1 VCLLGIMYSLTGIIL
16 SGGKSVRMGR
26 DKAFIE
32 IDGIPIIQRIYDI
45 FQKIFTEIIIV
56 TNQKE
61 FYSGFKAKIVSD
73 LIINNGALGGL
84 YTGLFFS
91 SNPYSFCVAC
101 DMPFLKESMI
111 QYLIKQANEYDVIVP
126 RTEDGLQPLHAVYS
140 KNCLESIKNIIG
152 IGKYKII
159 DFYPL
164 VKTKIIEE
172 SEFISLDINLNL
184 MRESFV
190 NINTPGEL
198 NFLKERKLAS

>member
-1 VCLLGIMYSLTGIIL
+1 MYSLTGIIL

-152 IGKYKII
+152 MGKYKII

>member
-1 VCLLGIMYSLTGIIL
+1 MYSLTGIIL

-111 QYLIKQANEYDVIVP
+111 QYLIKQANGYDVIVP